1 MIALGPHNSPVALRP
16 ELQVIFDEIMKAH
29 PDGLTLDE
37 LGEELFRKPV
47 THADIDELIGALEDA
62 GVNLDAP
69 ATPASPEELM
79 KVLAAVRALTA
90 ETGKRPST
98 EEIAGRT
105 GLSAREV
112 RRALQLGRSVA
123 D

>member
-1 MIALGPHNSPVALRP
+1 MPLRP
-16 ELQVIFDEIMKAH
+16 QLQEIFDEIMKAH

-62 GVNLDAP
+62 GVDLDAP
-69 ATPASPEELM
+69 AAPASPDELRQ
-79 KVLAAVRALTA
+79 VLLAVRALTA

-98 EEIAGRT
+98 EEIAART
-105 GLSAREV
+105 GLTARAV
-112 RRALQLGRSVA
+112 RRALQLGRSVGG